1 MDFTS
6 SSKYF
11 AEFCLVLFIN
21 STVETLIV
29 LFSCR
34 PAVEENVPL
43 RSEYLSP
50 NSDVSSSTG
59 KPKKKRAGRP
69 RRTDG
74 HDYDTDYN
82 SSGDEL
88 DDNDFD
94 R

>member
-1 MDFTS
+1 MKTCS
-6 SSKYF
+6 VS
-11 AEFCLVLFIN
+11 AAQNHWFIN
-21 STVETLIV
+21 PTVETLIV
-29 LFSCR
+29 LLSRR

-43 RSEYLSP
+43 RSEYLYSP
-50 NSDVSSSTG
+50 NSDMSSSIG

-74 HDYDTDYN
+74 YDTDYN